1 MAQPAKIL
9 VVDDEHSVRW
19 AFEKTLTKAGYE
31 VALAETGTKGLA
43 MFESFQPDLTLLDI
57 RMPEMD
63 GLQVLEKV
71 RGLRPDAQVI
81 VMTAYSDM
89 ETTVSAMKLGAY
101 DFLTKPFNIDE
112 CLLLISRGLAA
123 RRAAADLPVQ
133 AAVSMTGGLKG
144 NSPPMQEVYKLIG
157 RVSAEDVTVLVTG
170 ESGSGKE
177 LVAQAIHYNSDRSAK
192 PFWAINCTAITESLM
207 ESELFGYEKGAFT
220 GAVGSKSGVFELAQG
235 GTLFLDEIGDMS
247 LEMQAQLLRVLEER
261 QIVRVG
267 GNKRIKVDVRIIAAT
282 NKDLRKAIQESRFRE
297 DLFHRIKVIEIGLPP
312 LRQRKE
318 DIPLLARYFTG
329 QFANQK
335 KTTPKVLSDEA
346 LAAMA
351 TYSWPG
357 NVRELKNVIDQV
369 CTLTRDQIVLVEHL
383 PPEIRRG
390 GGPVPPPAQ
399 TSTVAPPVAAAAST
413 AATAE
418 PAVAPTPLSPGAA
431 GPAAGAPLPAPA
443 AEANPEPPVGVVIGA
458 KVPSAPAVAGPADL
472 VATLVAQGL
481 RDSAAGQAYELVMD
495 QVEKELLRQALVKF
509 KGNQVQT
516 ANFLGITRNTLR
528 AKIEKYEL

>member
-1 MAQPAKIL
+1 MAQAAKIL
-9 VVDDEHSVRW
+9 VVDDEPSVRW
-19 AFEKTLTKAGYE
+19 AFEKTLKKAGYE

-43 MFESFQPDLTLLDI
+43 LFESFQPDLTLLDI

-63 GLQVLEKV
+63 GLQVLERV
-71 RGLRPDAQVI
+71 RGMRSDAQVI

-89 ETTVSAMKLGAY
+89 DTTVAAMKLGAY

-112 CLLLISRGLAA
+112 CLLLIARGLAA
-123 RRAAADLPVQ
+123 RRAAADLPAQ
-133 AAVSMTGGLKG
+133 TAVSTTGGLKG

-177 LVAQAIHYNSDRSAK
+177 LVAQAIHYNSNRSAK

-220 GAVGSKSGVFELAQG
+220 GAVAAKPGVFELAQG

-282 NKDLRKAIQESRFRE
+282 NKDLRKAIQEGRVRE
-297 DLFHRIKVIEIGLPP
+297 DLYHRIKVIEIRLPP
-312 LRQRKE
+312 LRQRRE
-318 DIPLLARYFTG
+318 DIPLLARYFIG
-329 QFANQK
+329 QYANQK
-335 KTTPKVLSDEA
+335 KTVPKVLSEE
-346 LAAMA
+346 AMA
-351 TYSWPG
+351 CLVAYNWPG

-369 CTLTRDQIVLVEHL
+369 CTLTRDQIILVDHL

-390 GGPVPPPAQ
+390 APASTGLPARSPEPGGEPLARPTGLAAAGSSPDVLPKPGPATGAVLPPGGPAELPPA
-399 TSTVAPPVAAAAST
+399 T
-413 AATAE
+413 
-418 PAVAPTPLSPGAA
+418 TP
-431 GPAAGAPLPAPA
+431 
-443 AEANPEPPVGVVIGA
+443 VVIGA
-458 KVPSAPAVAGPADL
+458 AETVAPAGGLPEDL
-472 VATLVAQGL
+472 VGALVA
-481 RDSAAGQAYELVMD
+481 REIKAGRAGEVYEHLMD
-495 QVEKELLRQALVKF
+495 QVEKELLRQALALF